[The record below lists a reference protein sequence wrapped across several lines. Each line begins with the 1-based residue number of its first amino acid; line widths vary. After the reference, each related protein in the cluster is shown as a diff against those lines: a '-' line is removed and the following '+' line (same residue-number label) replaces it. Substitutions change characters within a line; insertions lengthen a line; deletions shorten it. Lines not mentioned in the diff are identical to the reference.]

1 MNLFP
6 KTIDLMS
13 DQDRDFL
20 NKKTIDRLNSIAFH
34 LKVIFLSNP
43 DVDFTFWFGTKENGS
58 KIGSL
63 KLSSRDCSI
72 YTGI

>member
-20 NKKTIDRLNSIAFH
+20 DQKMINRLNSIAFH
-34 LKVIFLSNP
+34 LKIIFLSNP
-43 DVDFTFWFGTKENGS
+43 DVDFRFWFVTDIEGRKT
-58 KIGSL
+58 GSL
-63 KLSSRDCSI
+63 ELSSGDCSI